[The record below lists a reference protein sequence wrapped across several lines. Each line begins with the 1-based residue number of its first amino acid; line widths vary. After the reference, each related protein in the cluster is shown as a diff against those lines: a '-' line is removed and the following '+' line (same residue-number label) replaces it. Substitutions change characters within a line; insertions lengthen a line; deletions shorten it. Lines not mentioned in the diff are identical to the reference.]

1 VTLCFIRN
9 VVKRGELVTLLFQI
23 AENKQLLESASD
35 VAKVS

>member
-1 VTLCFIRN
+1 VALCFIRN

-23 AENKQLLESASD
+23 AENKQLLESTSD

>member
-1 VTLCFIRN
+1 
-9 VVKRGELVTLLFQI
+9 VTLLFQI